1 MPKLIVWGIAIVA
14 LAAIM
19 DRLLLWMETRGW
31 VFYRRT
37 KGRGGGALYHTRHR
51 DVFVLVLGVA
61 TLSGCRE
68 TTRSTAEFPL
78 VETTIAE
85 VHEAFRDGRL
95 TSRRLVERYMERIEA
110 YDQSSDL
117 NSIVIVNPDAIAE
130 AEALDEEFVR
140 TGRLRP
146 LHGIPVIVKDNYDTE
161 GLQTTGGSL
170 ALRGSTPPDDAYQVG
185 MIREAGAIVLAKSNM
200 AEWAFSPYMTESS
213 IAGVTRNPYDLDRV
227 PAGSSGGT
235 AAAVSANLGLVGL
248 GTDTGNSIR
257 GPSSHNALAGIRST
271 MGLTSRD
278 GIIPLYLRNDIGG
291 PMTRTV
297 EDAVRVLAVIAGY
310 DPADPITRR
319 SEGRMPSSYLE
330 FLDADGLDGARLGV
344 FRRYVDAEAGDGE
357 IRDLTETAI
366 RDLAA
371 QGAEII
377 DPFDIPDFETLT
389 DGIWCDV
396 FRHDVNDYL
405 ASLGEAAP
413 YKTLAEIVASGLY
426 SPYIERRLERAL
438 TVETPPADRDPPC
451 LDLYSTPR
459 NIAFREAVL
468 AAMERVGIDAIVY
481 PTWSNPPR
489 LVGDLESPPGDNS
502 QLLSP
507 QTGFPAITVPT
518 GYTEAGLPAGITF
531 VGRLFSEPDLIRY
544 AYAYESAT
552 RHRRPP
558 SGFPELP

>member
-1 MPKLIVWGIAIVA
+1 MSVMRKLHG
-14 LAAIM
+14 
-19 DRLLLWMETRGW
+19 RLLLSC
-31 VFYRRT
+31 
-37 KGRGGGALYHTRHR
+37 
-51 DVFVLVLGVA
+51 LGVVL
-61 TLSGCRE
+61 LSGCRQPAP
-68 TTRSTAEFPL
+68 SGHAFAV

-85 VHEAFRDGRL
+85 IHRAFQAGEL
-95 TSRRLVERYMERIEA
+95 TSRTLVERYLERIEA
-110 YDQSSDL
+110 YDQPTGL
-117 NSIVIVNPDAIAE
+117 NSIVILNPNAVAE
-130 AEALDEEFVR
+130 AQALDEEFRR

-170 ALRGSTPPDDAYQVG
+170 ALEGSIPPDDAYQVR

-200 AEWAFSPYMTESS
+200 AEWAFSPYVTESS

-235 AAAVSANLGLVGL
+235 AAAVAANLGVVGL

-257 GPSSHNALAGIRST
+257 GPSSHNALVGIRST

-291 PMTRTV
+291 PMARTV
-297 EDAVRVLAVIAGY
+297 EDAVRVLEVIAGH
-310 DPADPITRR
+310 DSADPITQR
-319 SEGRMPSSYLE
+319 SEGRMPASYMESLDPNGLE
-330 FLDADGLDGARLGV
+330 GARLGM
-344 FRRYVDAEAGDGE
+344 FRRYLDAPTGDAEVRA
-357 IRDLTETAI
+357 LTEAALG
-366 RDLAA
+366 DLEA
-371 QGAEII
+371 QGAEIV
-377 DPFDIPDFETLT
+377 DPFEVADFETLT

-396 FRHDVNDYL
+396 FRHDVNEYL

-413 YKTLAEIVASGLY
+413 YRTLEEVVASGFY
-426 SPYIERRLERAL
+426 APYIERRLERAL
-438 TVETPPADRDPPC
+438 TVEASPAERDPPC
-451 LDLYSTPR
+451 LDLYSTDR

-468 AAMERVGIDAIVY
+468 AAMERDEIDAIVY

-518 GYTEAGLPAGITF
+518 GYTDEGLPTGITF

-544 AYAYESAT
+544 AYAYERAT
-552 RHRRPP
+552 RARRPP
-558 SGFPELP
+558 AGFPDLP